1 MQIICNFAE
10 KIALWEDHMENYDK
24 SAEHNVRIR
33 RIVRDFNANLN
44 RMEEYFFHIQE
55 RYNYYATPKI
65 KVLLSQKSKKELNE
79 SKNSLKIKINIE
91 FIVIHLLNSNYLNCF
106 NT

>member
-10 KIALWEDHMENYDK
+10 KIALWEDHISNYDK
-24 SAEHNVRIR
+24 FAEHNVRIR
-33 RIVRDFNANLN
+33 RIVRDFKAILN

-55 RYNYYATPKI
+55 KYNYYATPKI
-65 KVLLSQKSKKELNE
+65 KVLLSQKSRKELNE
-79 SKNSLKIKINIE
+79 SKDSLKRKINIE

>member
-10 KIALWEDHMENYDK
+10 KIALWEDHIANYDT
-24 SAEHNVRIR
+24 SADHIVRIS
-33 RIVRDFNANLN
+33 RIVRDFRTNLN
-44 RMEEYFFHIQE
+44 KMEENYFRIQE

-65 KVLLSQKSKKELNE
+65 KVLLNQKSRKALNE
-79 SKNSLKIKINIE
+79 SKDSLKIKINIE
-91 FIVIHLLNSNYLNCF
+91 FIVIHLLNFNYLNCF